1 MNAHSAERSFGFERN
16 SRRAS
21 FYQREEFEV
30 FFFLFERKIIQKT
43 EEYLF
48 KNITRVLFF
57 FIFVTAVDLRI
68 KNLFQSRNIT
78 ISSLARIFCIFS
90 YACLSV
96 VLELKIS
103 HNSSSIRNLIIIIA
117 DVYIPVRNLI

>member
-30 FFFLFERKIIQKT
+30 FFFSFRT
-43 EEYLF
+43 EENGRILSCL
-48 KNITRVLFF
+48 KILRVFFFF
-57 FIFVTAVDLRI
+57 FIFVTVVDLRI

-90 YACLSV
+90 YARLPV

>member
-1 MNAHSAERSFGFERN
+1 MVSNEILVEQVFIKEKSSK
-16 SRRAS
+16 
-21 FYQREEFEV
+21 Y
-30 FFFLFERKIIQKT
+30 FFFFSNGRKRKNT
-43 EEYLF
+43 LLF

-57 FIFVTAVDLRI
+57 FIFVTVVDLRI

-90 YACLSV
+90 YARLPV
-96 VLELKIS
+96 VLEFKIS
-103 HNSSSIRNLIIIIA
+103 HNCSSIRNLIIIIA

>member
-1 MNAHSAERSFGFERN
+1 MVSNEILVEQVFIKEKSSK
-16 SRRAS
+16 
-21 FYQREEFEV
+21 Y
-30 FFFLFERKIIQKT
+30 FFFFSNGRS
-43 EEYLF
+43 
-48 KNITRVLFF
+48 VLFF
-57 FIFVTAVDLRI
+57 FIFVTVVDLRI

-90 YACLSV
+90 YARLPV